1 MVEQSGIQVVV
12 RLRPMSEREL
22 KGNALPVV
30 TASTEKKEVTVIK
43 GTGARTLRN
52 TFAFDNV
59 FTSFSSQKEVF
70 DQTLAPVIDDVLGG
84 YESTVFAYGQT
95 GTGKTHTMEGDIA
108 DSAERGVIPRAA
120 FDVFA
125 RLADESYVEHSVSAS
140 FLEIYNEE
148 LCDLLQDVDVED
160 VAAIKAKSK
169 ELRLVEDPSTPKR
182 KGRGVFVM
190 GLTEETVTN
199 PQDVL
204 ELMRRAAD
212 RRQVGET
219 KMNKQSSRS
228 HCVFTLS
235 VQSKRRLADGSQME
249 CSGKLHMV
257 DLAGSECAKSAGGDA
272 EKDAGRERERKNINQ
287 SLLTLGRVITL
298 LKAGGKAKGERI
310 PYRDSKL
317 TRLLQESLGGRCKTC
332 VIATVSPSVMSVDE
346 TLSTLQYAQSAHG
359 IINKPT
365 ASSMLK
371 LNVDGHSRPST
382 AVGRDGA
389 PLSGQ
394 SQQDW
399 AEMECRMQYLETQ
412 AEEAA
417 AALARKHAEQT
428 ALVDR
433 AEKAEAEV
441 RRLAPLE
448 QALERQKAETARVGA
463 LLKARERVEANLTEE
478 ATALIAALDDAA
490 AMNEAAHEALVR
502 RHAAETEKRRKAKA
516 FGAAAEEA
524 VRAMLARA
532 SSAAATLRAAHE
544 AARKHADEA
553 ADDAK
558 TSAAASNAKLRA
570 MIDGVTAS
578 IESQKSD
585 AAHDAASAKAR
596 RDKLA
601 AKLKAAGNAASDAAK
616 EGAEKVAAGADAVMT
631 SFRSGE
637 EAIDAFVR
645 ATESAVAAA
654 RADALDAAEAHAAS
668 AAAGESAVAAS
679 LSDASA
685 ALDAQRTTLLEMR
698 RRVEE
703 SAAGRDSDLEAL
715 AEEETRAKAASDA
728 AAAAAASAAAAF
740 ASEREARAA
749 EAAAL
754 EAFAKRAAEMAAAAR
769 SAGEKADDAEK
780 ASKAAELAA
789 IEEGRRVAESFA
801 ALKASTRA
809 GAERDA
815 ALASRLS
822 AADADARRLGD
833 AHAEVGERAKRSK
846 GEVGER
852 AAAMKTAFVAALD
865 GLGAS
870 AAALEASRPATFAA
884 ADAEAA
890 KARAGAER
898 LAADVAGAFGAIA
911 AAVAK
916 AGANED
922 AASEAVENRIAAE
935 GSKTTAALRDAGDAA
950 AAESDAAATR
960 VEVAGRGVVAATAE
974 AGDALETHVTKAL
987 PAALDAIL
995 GDVETHVRVVDEAHE
1010 VLAPVPPA
1018 ATLAFSRDVSTTPAD
1033 EEEVLAGNYPV
1044 AKRIGKSNA
1053 AAARPAAPTGPAP
1066 AAEPEPAATEPAGV
1080 AHDAAADAAGAP
1092 PAGKKPSM
1100 AAMRANFSSK
1110 IEKPA
1115 AAAAPTRPRPGALKE
1130 IN

>member
-637 EAIDAFVR
+637 QAIDAFVR

-685 ALDAQRTTLLEMR
+685 ALDAQRATLLEMR

-703 SAAGRDSDLEAL
+703 SAAGRDSDWK
-715 AEEETRAKAASDA
+715 RS
-728 AAAAAASAAAAF
+728 
-740 ASEREARAA
+740 RRR
-749 EAAAL
+749 
-754 EAFAKRAAEMAAAAR
+754 KRARRRRATRRPPPPPPPPPPSRRTARRAPRKPPLLKRSR
-769 SAGEKADDAEK
+769 SAPRRWPRPRA
-780 ASKAAELAA
+780 
-789 IEEGRRVAESFA
+789 RRVRRPTTPRRRLRPPS
-801 ALKASTRA
+801 SPRS
-809 GAERDA
+809 RRVD
-815 ALASRLS
+815 ASRS
-822 AADADARRLGD
+822 RSRR
-833 AHAEVGERAKRSK
+833 
-846 GEVGER
+846 
-852 AAAMKTAFVAALD
+852 
-865 GLGAS
+865 
-870 AAALEASRPATFAA
+870 
-884 ADAEAA
+884 
-890 KARAGAER
+890 
-898 LAADVAGAFGAIA
+898 
-911 AAVAK
+911 
-916 AGANED
+916 
-922 AASEAVENRIAAE
+922 
-935 GSKTTAALRDAGDAA
+935 
-950 AAESDAAATR
+950 
-960 VEVAGRGVVAATAE
+960 
-974 AGDALETHVTKAL
+974 
-987 PAALDAIL
+987 
-995 GDVETHVRVVDEAHE
+995 
-1010 VLAPVPPA
+1010 
-1018 ATLAFSRDVSTTPAD
+1018 
-1033 EEEVLAGNYPV
+1033 
-1044 AKRIGKSNA
+1044 
-1053 AAARPAAPTGPAP
+1053 
-1066 AAEPEPAATEPAGV
+1066 
-1080 AHDAAADAAGAP
+1080 
-1092 PAGKKPSM
+1092 
-1100 AAMRANFSSK
+1100 
-1110 IEKPA
+1110 
-1115 AAAAPTRPRPGALKE
+1115 
-1130 IN
+1130 